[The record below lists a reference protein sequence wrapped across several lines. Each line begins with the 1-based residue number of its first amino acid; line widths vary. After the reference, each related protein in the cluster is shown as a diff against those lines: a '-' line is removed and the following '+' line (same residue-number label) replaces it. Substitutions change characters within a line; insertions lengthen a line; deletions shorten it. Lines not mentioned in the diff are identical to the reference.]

1 MQRRTNTHC
10 SVKKW
15 DNILI
20 QTENTS
26 TKKRQMVIM
35 ASAVKGFCRETIKL
49 SIVNSPKSLTGQ
61 KVVKS
66 LLGRHYE
73 FSWSVYYESLR
84 V

>member
-1 MQRRTNTHC
+1 
-10 SVKKW
+10 
-15 DNILI
+15 
-20 QTENTS
+20 
-26 TKKRQMVIM
+26 MVII

-49 SIVNSPKSLTGQ
+49 SIVNAPKSFTGQ

-66 LLGRHYE
+66 LLGRHDE